1 MSLDYSFDMATAL
14 SPEEFAREVLDLGHV
29 SGVFD
34 NSVTPE
40 LITTDGAV
48 TARKAWTRVYEPK
61 PEPWWPEVTELGITT
76 TVGLVFELYK
86 HDGISEQMDDVVRLS
101 ARMLERLTGDAI
113 LTGLDVLWLVRKDG
127 ILDVNENP
135 DIWTPERL
143 AELPQ
148 PYRRHTHSY
157 D

>member
-1 MSLDYSFDMATAL
+1 MSLDYSLQMATAL
-14 SPEEFAREVLDLGHV
+14 PPDQFACEALGVAQAFELLDA
-29 SGVFD
+29 
-34 NSVTPE
+34 SVTAE
-40 LITTDGAV
+40 QLCSDGA
-48 TARKAWTRVYEPK
+48 TTSHRTWTRVAARRPRAWA
-61 PEPWWPEVTELGITT
+61 PSVTELGIVV
-76 TVGLVFELYK
+76 TVSWAFELYK

-101 ARMLERLTGDAI
+101 ARMLERLTDDAI